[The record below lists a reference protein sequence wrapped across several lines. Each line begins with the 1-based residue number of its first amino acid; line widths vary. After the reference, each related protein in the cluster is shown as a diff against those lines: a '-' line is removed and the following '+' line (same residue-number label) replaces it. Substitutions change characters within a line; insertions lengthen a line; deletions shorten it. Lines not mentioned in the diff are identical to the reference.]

1 MIPSHYKILSP
12 EEKSIL
18 HALKNEALTSLQIL
32 KRVDSI
38 SHILK
43 VYSLL
48 EGLNSKG
55 LVSSHVIK
63 NMKYHH
69 IL

>member
-18 HALKNEALTSLQIL
+18 FVLKKEQLTSLQIL
-32 KRVDSI
+32 KKVDSI

-43 VYSLL
+43 VYSL
-48 EGLNSKG
+48 
-55 LVSSHVIK
+55 
-63 NMKYHH
+63 
-69 IL
+69 